1 MRFIFNV
8 KKAVKSY
15 SICPFKFTEKLSIIK
30 TTKTGDI
37 RDTSKEILLLK
48 NCKLTGSNPTDATD
62 KNTLDV

>member
-37 RDTSKEILLLK
+37 RGTSKEILLLRIA
-48 NCKLTGSNPTDATD
+48 S
-62 KNTLDV
+62 